1 MVRVLRAPHG
11 VNFPHEILAAAEP
24 QDLPRLQIFKVLDRQ
39 KSRRSFL
46 AIEFIIASTSN
57 APRFSSNAP
66 RFSLTMGL
74 AGPKKRTKISNDPNN
89 TQWSKSTTSFGHKI
103 LASQGWK
110 PGEYLGAKDANHAEH
125 YTKANASHIRVLL
138 KDDNLGLGAKVGNQN
153 AETFG
158 LSQFSGLLGRLNGK
172 SDEALKKE
180 EDDRRDV
187 ELRLYH
193 ARKSGT
199 MNFVSAGYLVGDK
212 IEARQDWGGVDPGKK
227 ASTAEKEVEKTKE
240 GVKAAKKR
248 KRDTDATADSHTTKE
263 KKKKSKRSKDTEPS
277 TSTPVTDND
286 MDMADAKPRTKET
299 KEERRARK
307 AAKAAARLEKQKR
320 KTEKRAAK
328 ASKPAAVKQVEAD
341 SSSSSEEEEV
351 VETISRPASVPTSAT
366 STPLGANPRR
376 MIRSRYI
383 ASKRMA
389 SMDPNA
395 LKEIFMIKGS
405 A

>member
-1 MVRVLRAPHG
+1 
-11 VNFPHEILAAAEP
+11 
-24 QDLPRLQIFKVLDRQ
+24 
-39 KSRRSFL
+39 
-46 AIEFIIASTSN
+46 
-57 APRFSSNAP
+57 
-66 RFSLTMGL
+66 MGL

-153 AETFG
+153 ADTFG

-180 EDDRRDV
+180 EDSRRDV

-193 ARKSGT
+193 ARRSGT
-199 MNFVSAGYLVGDK
+199 MNFVSAGFLVGDK

-227 ASTAEKEVEKTKE
+227 TNVSKKESDKPTESAKTD
-240 GVKAAKKR
+240 KKR
-248 KRDTDATADSHTTKE
+248 KRDADATADSQTSKE
-263 KKKKSKRSKDTEPS
+263 KNKKSKKSKDTD
-277 TSTPVTDND
+277 TSASAPVTDND
-286 MDMADAKPRTKET
+286 TDMADAKSRTKET

-320 KTEKRAAK
+320 KDTKRAAK
-328 ASKPAAVKQVEAD
+328 ASKAAPPKQAEPES
-341 SSSSSEEEEV
+341 SSSSSEDDEEV
-351 VETISRPASVPTSAT
+351 VETISVPTSAPTSGT
-366 STPLGANPRR
+366 STPTGANPRR

>member
-1 MVRVLRAPHG
+1 
-11 VNFPHEILAAAEP
+11 
-24 QDLPRLQIFKVLDRQ
+24 
-39 KSRRSFL
+39 
-46 AIEFIIASTSN
+46 
-57 APRFSSNAP
+57 
-66 RFSLTMGL
+66 MGL

-110 PGEYLGAKDANHAEH
+110 PGDYLGAKDANHAEH

-153 AETFG
+153 ADTFG

-180 EDDRRDV
+180 EDSRRDV

-199 MNFVSAGYLVGDK
+199 MNFVSAGFLVGDK
-212 IEARQDWGGVDPGKK
+212 IEARQDWGGVDPGKRTNIAK
-227 ASTAEKEVEKTKE
+227 KQVDESKES
-240 GVKAAKKR
+240 VKADKKR
-248 KRDTDATADSHTTKE
+248 KRDADATADSQVSKE
-263 KKKKSKRSKDTEPS
+263 KKKKSKKAKDTDTSPS
-277 TSTPVTDND
+277 AAATDND
-286 MDMADAKPRTKET
+286 TDMPDASSRTKES
-299 KEERRARK
+299 KEERRARR
-307 AAKAAARLEKQKR
+307 AAKAAAKLEKQKR
-320 KTEKRAAK
+320 KNEKRAAK
-328 ASKPAAVKQVEAD
+328 ATKAASTKQAETD
-341 SSSSSEEEEV
+341 SSSLSEEEEV
-351 VETISRPASVPTSAT
+351 VETISVPTSTPTSGT
-366 STPLGANPRR
+366 STPSGANPRR